1 MQQKTQHLS
10 KRAMKR
16 LKQSHYENSAI
27 LNNGESSTKNGCLD
41 ADLCREALI
50 ALQNILFSSSVL
62 LKQTFYKVSASRFTL
77 L

>member
-10 KRAMKR
+10 KRAVKR
-16 LKQSHYENSAI
+16 LKQSQYENSAI
-27 LNNGESSTKNGCLD
+27 LNNRESSTKNDLD

-62 LKQTFYKVSASRFTL
+62 LKQTFYKVSSSRFTL